1 MRWRVLTGLVL
12 TLAVGWSVWWLVGS
26 RMQQAALEGWLAER
40 QAAGWQAE
48 ARAIATSGFPSRF
61 DTRLTDLRIA
71 NPRAGWAWQTPFL
84 DILRLSYDPFRT
96 VVALPPG
103 QVFAVPG
110 ARADLDADS
119 LRGSLRFVP
128 GTALALE
135 RLSLEGRGLALASSA
150 GWRAQTE
157 ALEAH
162 VQSDGAPARYAVFS
176 RAEAVALPDPLR
188 ALLDPA
194 RTLAAVADSAVL
206 DARVTF
212 DRPLDRRAVEATDL
226 PAIERLDL
234 TGVSL
239 RWGDL
244 ALELAGGV
252 VADGAGL
259 ASGQIDLRAENW
271 QRMLEMAVE
280 AGWLGSDVAR
290 GLEFALSIMARS
302 RDGRSV
308 LEVPVVFRGGLM
320 RIGPVPVGAAPRL
333 R

>member
-1 MRWRVLTGLVL
+1 M
-12 TLAVGWSVWWLVGS
+12 
-26 RMQQAALEGWLAER
+26 
-40 QAAGWQAE
+40 
-48 ARAIATSGFPSRF
+48 
-61 DTRLTDLRIA
+61 
-71 NPRAGWAWQTPFL
+71 
-84 DILRLSYDPFRT
+84 
-96 VVALPPG
+96 ALPPG